1 VTTEIEAA
9 INQVTLPDGYE
20 ISMGGQSEQME
31 DAFGQLLLAL
41 ALGIFLV
48 YTVMAIQFE
57 SFTYPFIIMFSMP
70 TMIVGVILGL
80 LLTGISSSVVAMI
93 GLIILA
99 GIVVNNGII
108 LVDYINQLR
117 ERGWDRT
124 EAIIESGKSRLRPIL
139 MTTLTTVLAMVPMAL
154 GIGEGSETQ
163 QPMAVTVVFGLT
175 TSTLFTLLF
184 VPVMYVIIDNI
195 TTGFKGLFKRK
206 KKSDELGEKS
216 V

>member
-1 VTTEIEAA
+1 
-9 INQVTLPDGYE
+9 
-20 ISMGGQSEQME
+20 
-31 DAFGQLLLAL
+31 
-41 ALGIFLV
+41 
-48 YTVMAIQFE
+48 
-57 SFTYPFIIMFSMP
+57 
-70 TMIVGVILGL
+70 GL
-80 LLTGISSSVVAMI
+80 LITGISLSAVSMI

-117 ERGWDRT
+117 EQGWDRT

-184 VPVMYVIIDNI
+184 VPVMYMLVDNI
-195 TTGFKGLFKRK
+195 TNWFKGLFKRNK
-206 KKSDELGEKS
+206 QATNTGEKLE
-216 V
+216 